1 MSDPKGSDPGTQTPP
16 HLHELLQEQI
26 ADMQER
32 LQGIA
37 ADVDGMQERLDM
49 MDTLAAEVR
58 QQNGQHAPDK
68 SQPLNN
74 QYQPGDDVELI
85 VEDDGAN
92 TKHNDPMG
100 RVDGAVTFLKTG
112 DRDDLSN
119 GDVVQATLTQV
130 DDRHMRAVVREV
142 EDGGS
147 A

>member
-16 HLHELLQEQI
+16 HELLQEQI

-37 ADVDGMQERLDM
+37 ADVDGMKERLDM
-49 MDTLAAEVR
+49 RDTLAGEVR
-58 QQNGQHAPDK
+58 QQNGQHAPK

-112 DRDDLSN
+112 GRDDLSN

-130 DDRHMRAVVREV
+130 SDRHMRAVVREV
-142 EDGGS
+142 EDGDS

>member
-1 MSDPKGSDPGTQTPP
+1 MSNPKGSEPDAY
-16 HLHELLQEQI
+16 ELLQEQI
-26 ADMQER
+26 DDMQDR
-32 LQGIA
+32 LQGVA
-37 ADVDGMQERLDM
+37 AEVEGMQDRLDM
-49 MDTLAAEVR
+49 LNTLADEVR
-58 QQNGQHAPDK
+58 QQNGQCAPDK
-68 SQPLNN
+68 SQPLND
-74 QYQPGDDVELI
+74 QYQPGDDVEMV
-85 VEDDGAN
+85 VEDDGEN

-142 EDGGS
+142 EDGDS